1 MDLIERSL
9 EACLILLSVG
19 RPNLLVIVDVAQSN
33 LKNENNKNITVAMAN
48 NILIIYHVGSLV
60 APRAI
65 NTPLHI
71 NNAIQ
76 NTLKIKIFQ

>member
-1 MDLIERSL
+1 
-9 EACLILLSVG
+9 
-19 RPNLLVIVDVAQSN
+19 
-33 LKNENNKNITVAMAN
+33 MAN